1 MKSVWMAEP
10 AKLEIR
16 EIPVPEI
23 SPEEVLLKVEYAGI
37 CGSDLH
43 IYHNTH
49 SFRFPPVIVGHEV
62 AGTIVKVGSHVE
74 RLKVGDRVAVL
85 PCTPAAPASG
95 SKKICR
101 PTARNAICRG
111 RTPGSAP
118 VWSI

>member
-85 PCTPAAPASG
+85 PMHTCGTCEWCQKDLPAHCPE
-95 SKKICR
+95 R
-101 PTARNAICRG
+101 YM
-111 RTPGSAP
+111 PGQVLRRFS
-118 VWSI
+118 

>member
-1 MKSVWMAEP
+1 MRFPSLRYLRKKSV
-10 AKLEIR
+10 
-16 EIPVPEI
+16 
-23 SPEEVLLKVEYAGI
+23 LKVEYAGI

-85 PCTPAAPASG
+85 PMHTCGTCEW
-95 SKKICR
+95 CR
-101 PTARNAICRG
+101 KRSAGPTARNAICRG